1 MNALSLEADAPAGV
15 VALDLVGL
23 KCPLPVL
30 RARKALRVLAP
41 GELLI
46 VRCTDPLAAI
56 DIPHLVNETGDALEG
71 QAHDE
76 RGLVFHIRRRG
87 S

>member
-1 MNALSLEADAPAGV
+1 MSVLSLEADAHAGV

-30 RARKALRVLAP
+30 RARKALRALAP

-56 DIPHLVNETGDALEG
+56 DIPHLVNETGDTLEG
-71 QAHDE
+71 QARDE